1 LGEHVR
7 HRYAS
12 SHPWEDFAETWAH
25 YFHIVDTLETARA
38 FGVHMQPRVT
48 ANQALEA
55 SVNFDPYAASIEHL
69 IDAWIPL
76 TFAFNSIN
84 RSMGVGDL
92 YPFVLG
98 APTMLK
104 LNYIYNL
111 IHRNKLSEQQMER
124 GVLKAVV
131 ASLKR
136 GVISP

>member
-1 LGEHVR
+1 MR
-7 HRYAS
+7 
-12 SHPWEDFAETWAH
+12 D
-25 YFHIVDTLETARA
+25 
-38 FGVHMQPRVT
+38 
-48 ANQALEA
+48 
-55 SVNFDPYAASIEHL
+55 SIEHL

-104 LNYIYNL
+104 LNYIHNL
-111 IHRNKLSEQQMER
+111 IHHNNLSEQQMER
-124 GVLKAVV
+124 DALKAVV